1 MIMKLK
7 EKIIRETENLKP
19 NQLSMIYGIILSMK
33 REQKKTEITSDSINY
48 GAKSRKALKSIKGSL
63 SDEIIKLRTEKET
76 IKFDTINTL
85 INFKYDLIKNIPVKL
100 KRTNGEVIGEIEE
113 LEIYAFGR
121 DEFEVLRE
129 INEDVTDLFEE
140 LIETEDKKLGKFPK
154 KWKNILQKYIRI

>member
-63 SDEIIKLRTEKET
+63 SDDIIKLR
-76 IKFDTINTL
+76 
-85 INFKYDLIKNIPVKL
+85 
-100 KRTNGEVIGEIEE
+100 
-113 LEIYAFGR
+113 
-121 DEFEVLRE
+121 
-129 INEDVTDLFEE
+129 EDRV
-140 LIETEDKKLGKFPK
+140 
-154 KWKNILQKYIRI
+154 